1 MEQTLGKRI
10 ASNRKRLKLT
20 QEQLAEKLGV
30 TAQAVSKWENDQ
42 SCPDIT
48 ALPLLAGIF
57 GITTDELLGYETA
70 APIFQGEPIEEP
82 DDNGIH
88 IQKGDMD
95 FHWSG
100 GKKGAVTFALLVLL
114 VGVLTLLSKLL
125 SWDVS
130 FWSIL
135 WPSALFV
142 FGLSGLFPRFS
153 IFSFGVAILGG
164 YFIVN
169 NLGIWS
175 LDIAGELIF
184 PVAVVLF
191 GLGLL
196 IDALCK
202 PRKRHFSFSHS
213 DDKSEKTHS
222 SFVEENEHFD
232 CSISFCDNTHV
243 IALPRLSSGGASV
256 SFGELTLDLT
266 QCEEITDNCTL
277 DLSCSFGELTLLVPK
292 TCHVVPDIH
301 TSFGSVDFSGRPT
314 ADSTTTVCLDGSVS
328 FGSIEIRYV

>member
-1 MEQTLGKRI
+1 MEHTLGKRI
-10 ASNRKRLKLT
+10 TSNRKRLKLT
-20 QEQLAEKLGV
+20 QDQLAEKLGV

-48 ALPLLAGIF
+48 MLPLLAGIF
-57 GITTDELLGYETA
+57 EITTDELLGHEATT
-70 APIFQGEPIEEP
+70 PTFQGEPIDEQ

-88 IQKGDMD
+88 IQKGNMD
-95 FHWSG
+95 FHWSS

-125 SWDVS
+125 SWDAS

-135 WPSALFV
+135 WPSALLV
-142 FGLSGLFPRFS
+142 FGLSGLFHRFS
-153 IFSFGVAILGG
+153 VFSFGVAILGG
-164 YFIVN
+164 YFIIS

-175 LDIAGELIF
+175 LDITGNLVF
-184 PVAVVLF
+184 PIAVVLF

-202 PRKRHFSFSHS
+202 PRKPHFSFSHS
-213 DDKSEKTHS
+213 DDKSDKAHS
-222 SFVEENEHFD
+222 SFIEEDEHFD

-243 IALPRLSSGGASV
+243 VALPRLSSGEASV
-256 SFGELTLDLT
+256 SFGDLTLDLT
-266 QCEEITDNCTL
+266 QCEAIADNCTL

-292 TCHVVPDIH
+292 TCRVVPDIH
-301 TSFGSVDFSGRPT
+301 TSFGSIDISGHPNT
-314 ADSTTTVCLDGSVS
+314 DSTAVIHLDGSAS